1 MNNKPS
7 WCGQASGLLLDKVVV
22 VERGGGGGGG
32 YVDTRE
38 EEEEEL
44 PLLHWRQ
51 FCTSLNSTGEG
62 DRP

>member
-1 MNNKPS
+1 
-7 WCGQASGLLLDKVVV
+7 

-32 YVDTRE
+32 HVDTRE
-38 EEEEEL
+38 EEEEDL

-51 FCTSLNSTGEG
+51 FCASLNSTGEG